1 MTFLYEGRFGSP
13 TPSSSAGS
21 RPRGGVDAL
30 DFRPRDGTRSAEPV
44 VPFGPCS
51 AAAAGEFLRSLA
63 RRRRVP
69 SSITTYR
76 WPVTRLPSAGWGGRG
91 EGRVASV
98 TVPAVRPPASPPE
111 VRFTGASRAKCCGCT
126 GAFQALRAG
135 SIPVARSDVRAPRG
149 VAQSGSA
156 PGWGP
161 GGRRFKSCLPDYRP
175 GWDAKCPAGPF
186 RATNPHAYRE
196 SPRSA
201 GAKRR
206 RRRGSPKWSFRG
218 AVVTRLVTKP
228 T

>member
-76 WPVTRLPSAGWGGRG
+76 WPVTRMSSAGWGGRG
-91 EGRVASV
+91 EGRVASA
-98 TVPAVRPPASPPE
+98 TVPAAAHRPGLPE
-111 VRFTGASRAKCCGCT
+111 VRFAGASRAKCCGCT

-135 SIPVARSDVRAPRG
+135 SIPVARSEFRAPRG

-161 GGRRFKSCLPDYRP
+161 GGRRFKSCLPDSKVRANEKARVRP
-175 GWDAKCPAGPF
+175 GASISRSLSSQCHSH
-186 RATNPHAYRE
+186 RMMRE
-196 SPRSA
+196 IR
-201 GAKRR
+201 
-206 RRRGSPKWSFRG
+206 
-218 AVVTRLVTKP
+218 
-228 T
+228 